1 MSLPS
6 CRGVSLFYHILER
19 QLLRLCAV
27 SEDYLIVQSRRPPTL
42 SPPAQLVVL
51 VTWCHCVAPVR
62 RGDVVRDSEG
72 WSEAFFLLD
81 VEVER

>member
-42 SPPAQLVVL
+42 SPPGRPGHLVSCIAPV
-51 VTWCHCVAPVR
+51 PVR
-62 RGDVVRDSEG
+62 RGDVVREG